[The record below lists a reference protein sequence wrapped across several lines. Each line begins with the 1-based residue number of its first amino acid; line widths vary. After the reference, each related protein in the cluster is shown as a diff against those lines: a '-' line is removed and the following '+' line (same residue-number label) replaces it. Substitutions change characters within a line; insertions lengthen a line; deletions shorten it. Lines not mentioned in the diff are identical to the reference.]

1 METNGLSLKTQ
12 EIGSKRKWE
21 TTTDL
26 SRRFCSNQHENP
38 WNDGSL
44 TTSLGSH
51 KDFRFCNQRESPWEG
66 GRTEHQDKMNG
77 IITCL
82 VCGKEGHYSCDYP
95 FKDQEHKVICT
106 LCSKNGHWSISC
118 CQQNKSENRACT
130 LCGEIGHS
138 TSTHGLLSCSS
149 CDEYHPHG
157 ECRLSKVKCFIC
169 ESQDHYPAQCPLNW
183 VLNAAFQDQRE
194 NFQAALWLALS
205 KQVNTLSKR
214 TCHQVSPIAR
224 AYNLRPRIC
233 FTCREEGHV
242 AFYCPQKRR
251 SILPDLSK
259 EFEESSTIAKSSNLS
274 KELEERDPGTASA
287 KQSSKMKPASV
298 LRCVSCGQ
306 EGHRAR
312 SCPTRV
318 FICSL
323 CNEEG
328 HRARSC
334 PTRVFICSLCN
345 EEGHKAK
352 KCPQKLQKR

>member
-12 EIGSKRKWE
+12 EIESKRKWE
-21 TTTDL
+21 TAADL
-26 SRRFCSNQHENP
+26 SSRFCSNQH
-38 WNDGSL
+38 
-44 TTSLGSH
+44 
-51 KDFRFCNQRESPWEG
+51 ESPWEG

-130 LCGEIGHS
+130 RCGEIGHS

-287 KQSSKMKPASV
+287 KQSSKMKSASV

>member
-1 METNGLSLKTQ
+1 MFSPRICYPWSEIIQMETNGLSLKTQ
-12 EIGSKRKWE
+12 EIRSKRKWE
-21 TTTDL
+21 TTADL
-26 SRRFCSNQHENP
+26 SRRCGSNQH
-38 WNDGSL
+38 
-44 TTSLGSH
+44 
-51 KDFRFCNQRESPWEG
+51 ESPWEG
-66 GRTEHQDKMNG
+66 GTTEHQDKMNG

-82 VCGKEGHYSCDYP
+82 VCGEEGHYSCDRP

-106 LCSKNGHWSISC
+106 VCSKNGHWSISC
-118 CQQNKSENRACT
+118 CQQNKSQNRACT
-130 LCGEIGHS
+130 RCGEIGHS

-214 TCHQVSPIAR
+214 TCSPIAR
-224 AYNLRPRIC
+224 EYNLRTRIC

-251 SILPDLSK
+251 SILLDLSK
-259 EFEESSTIAKSSNLS
+259 EFEERSTIAKSSNLS
-274 KELEERDPGTASA
+274 KELEERDPGTGSA

-318 FICSL
+318 FICSI

-352 KCPQKLQKR
+352 KCPQKRQKR